1 MAPTGTMR
9 AVFYQGARSFTPGKA
24 AIPSA
29 GSGEALLRVLRVGIC
44 GTDLHIF
51 QGHLDNR
58 VPRGGIIGHETLAEV
73 VEAPADGGVKAG
85 DRVLVEPLWFCGTCR
100 ACRIGATYLCYNLK
114 VLGVDLPGGMQEY
127 WPVPLDRLLKVPD
140 TLIDNHAAL
149 VEPLAVAT
157 HDVTR
162 AGVKTGDAVLVF
174 GGGPIGCLIALVCRH
189 RGARVAVAEINPFR
203 VDMLRRLGL
212 EVVGP
217 GVDPVRFATEW
228 TDGDGVDVAFEVT
241 GHPAAVKAITEVV
254 RVWGTISIVAI
265 HSEPMPVNLH
275 RFFAREL
282 SVHGSRLYT
291 RAAWEEAIRLAA
303 SGAIPLASLV
313 SRVIPLESLQEGME
327 TALAGGPVM
336 KVLVDVTA

>member
-73 VEAPADGGVKAG
+73 VEAPTDGGVKAG

-127 WPVPLDRLLKVPD
+127 WPVPVDRLLKVPD

-149 VEPLAVAT
+149 IEPLAVAT

-162 AGVKTGDAVLVF
+162 AEVKTGDAVLVF

-241 GHPAAVKAITEVV
+241 GHPGAVKAITEVV